1 MKKNVISYESNK
13 YELRLDNFEGPLD
26 ALIYLI
32 DKNKMNICDISI
44 ANITNQY
51 LFLLKKQEEFNLEV
65 ASEFLV
71 MASTLLLIKSKK
83 LLPST
88 SEHDEAELTEEELL
102 RRIVEYK
109 QYKDI
114 TKVFRK
120 KIQVYSKRYFKQPD
134 KVELKKLELDEEF
147 AAEDLS
153 KAYNRILKI
162 SENKKNENAKNIK
175 KIAVYDNYS
184 ISDKVKEMI
193 KELFKKDEF
202 VFGNMYSLK
211 QNPKEEVVTAF
222 SGVLELDRRNKIK
235 ANQDSLFG
243 DIIVSMNESFLDKK
257 TNVELLDEKNLDNEI
272 NNELI
277 YGNYEF
283 DVIDNSTKPNEDKV
297 SKKDDDSE

>member
-1 MKKNVISYESNK
+1 MKKNVIAYESNK

-83 LLPST
+83 LLPSN
-88 SEHDEAELTEEELL
+88 SGDDEAELTEEELL
-102 RRIVEYK
+102 RRILEYK

-114 TKVFRK
+114 TRVFRK

-147 AAEDLS
+147 SAEDLS
-153 KAYNRILKI
+153 KAYDRILKI
-162 SENKKNENAKNIK
+162 SENKKNENAQNIK

-235 ANQDSLFG
+235 ASQDTLFG
-243 DIIVSMNESFLDKK
+243 DIVVSMNESFLDKK

-283 DVIDNSTKPNEDKV
+283 DVIDNGTKP
-297 SKKDDDSE
+297 KDDDSE